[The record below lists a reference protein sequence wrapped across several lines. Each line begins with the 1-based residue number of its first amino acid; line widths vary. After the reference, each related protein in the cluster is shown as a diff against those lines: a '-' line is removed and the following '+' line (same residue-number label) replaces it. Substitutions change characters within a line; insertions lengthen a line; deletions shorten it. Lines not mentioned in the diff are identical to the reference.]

1 MNKTKR
7 SNADTADAGKR
18 QVNEDEEGENG
29 EKVRRL
35 GPPVAQP
42 GVNTSSFLGI
52 NRKNVPAVSSIV
64 GSL

>member
-7 SNADTADAGKR
+7 SNADNADAVKR
-18 QVNEDEEGENG
+18 QVNEDEEGEG
-29 EKVRRL
+29 ADKVRKL

-42 GVNTSSFLGI
+42 GVNSSSFLGI
-52 NRKNVPAVSSIV
+52 NRKNIPAVSSIV